1 MEHWQASYS
10 AIAAVPTVDFGKM
23 TEVDSAI
30 DIFACGSVPKVAK
43 GATTIAMAE
52 VMEGKKE
59 GETSF
64 PKVFE
69 SMNNYTVKGGYALPE
84 KFE

>member
-1 MEHWQASYS
+1 MRK
-10 AIAAVPTVDFGKM
+10 TGKLLIVCKRM
-23 TEVDSAI
+23 RRN
-30 DIFACGSVPKVAK
+30 F
-43 GATTIAMAE
+43 
-52 VMEGKKE
+52 VMI
-59 GETSF
+59 